1 MAVRAQSLLGTAVG
15 LAAILTPG
23 LAMLTSGASIV
34 DSPGHAA
41 AWWVAYSAYI
51 AAFLLNEE
59 LLPSAQPW
67 PREANVAVM
76 TGAGLVT
83 WSLAPALV
91 YTALLFVVT
100 AGAAAFL
107 LRTGQIAGL
116 ITLQTTAIAIGF
128 VLLGWEPTVVV
139 FTTLAYLA
147 FQGFAAVVVR
157 GSRHT
162 SEAHAELRAAHA
174 ELRATSALLEES
186 SREAERLRI
195 ARELHDVLGHELTA
209 LAIELEVAS
218 HLTSGEG
225 LEHVSRARGIAKDL
239 LRHVRAT
246 VTEMRATSADLAAT
260 LSMIVDHVPGLEVRL
275 TVEDL
280 ELDAARRE
288 AVVRLV
294 QEVLTNT
301 LKHAHATAL
310 DVTVT
315 KESGD
320 IVVQARD
327 DGQGVRQLVPGNGLS
342 GMVERW
348 HQLGGEVSWTSTRG
362 EGFAVIARMCER

>member
-1 MAVRAQSLLGTAVG
+1 MAVRAQSLLGTGVG

-34 DSPGHAA
+34 YGPGPTA

-51 AAFLLNEE
+51 AAFLLDED
-59 LLPSAQPW
+59 LLPPAPPW
-67 PREANVAVM
+67 PREVNVAVM

-83 WSLAPALV
+83 WFLAPGLV

-100 AGAAAFL
+100 AAASAFL
-107 LRTGQIAGL
+107 LRLGQLVLLVA
-116 ITLQTTAIAIGF
+116 LQTTAIAIGF
-128 VLLGWEPTVVV
+128 VLVGWEPTAVV

-147 FQGFAAVVVR
+147 FQGFAAVVVL
-157 GSRHT
+157 GSRRT
-162 SEAHAELRAAHA
+162 SEARAELAAAHA

-195 ARELHDVLGHELTA
+195 ARELHDVVGHELTA

-225 LEHVSRARGIAKDL
+225 HEHVVRAGGIAKDL
-239 LRHVRAT
+239 LSDVRAT
-246 VTEMRATSADLAAT
+246 VTEMREVSADVAAT
-260 LSMIVDHVPGLEVRL
+260 LSFIVDRVPGLEVRL
-275 TVEDL
+275 KVEDV

-288 AVVRLV
+288 AVVRFV

-301 LKHAHATAL
+301 LKHAHATTL
-310 DVTVT
+310 DVTVS

-320 IVVQARD
+320 IVVTARD
-327 DGQGVRQLVPGNGLS
+327 DGQGVTQVVPGNGLS
-342 GMVERW
+342 GMVERLRP
-348 HQLGGEVSWTSTRG
+348 LGGEVCWTSARG
-362 EGFAVIARMCER
+362 EGFAVIARMGEQ